1 MLDRTFLSKKL
12 QVGVLE
18 AEDIDEGE
26 MRTLDV
32 FLQRNGKIRLDFT
45 DESYGEVYTEVLNS
59 NGQAVYSNRTN
70 VIFDEVSCST
80 DKLPQGSYRI
90 VIKANE
96 IL

>member
-45 DESYGEVYTEVLNS
+45 DKS
-59 NGQAVYSNRTN
+59 
-70 VIFDEVSCST
+70 
-80 DKLPQGSYRI
+80 
-90 VIKANE
+90 
-96 IL
+96 